1 MPDYVMGYEAKL
13 YRNTG
18 TYESPVWDEVVNVKD
33 LTSGGDAEEVDVTTR
48 KNAGY
53 KAVVAGLKDASVE
66 FDMVW
71 DADDLDFSAFQDAFF
86 ATVPAEKAIE
96 VAVMDGPIATAGS
109 QGLRATM
116 AVTNFSR
123 NEALGEA
130 LTVSVTLKPTYADN
144 PPEWYVV
151 PA

>member
-1 MPDYVMGYEAKL
+1 MIVMGYEAKL

-18 TYESPVWDEVVNVKD
+18 TYAAPVWNEIANVKD
-33 LTSGGDAEEVDVTTR
+33 LTLGGDAEEVDVTTR
-48 KNAGY
+48 KNAGF
-53 KAVVAGLKDASVE
+53 KATVAGLKDAAVE
-66 FDMVW
+66 FEMEW
-71 DADDLDFSAFQDAFF
+71 DTEDLDFSAFQDAFF
-86 ATVPAEKAIE
+86 ATAAADKAIE
-96 VAVMDGPIATAGS
+96 VAVMDGDIAVTGS
-109 QGLRATM
+109 EGLRATM

-130 LTVSVTLKPTYADN
+130 LAVSVTLKPTYADH

>member
-1 MPDYVMGYEAKL
+1 MSIRMGHEAKL

-18 TYESPVWDEVVNVKD
+18 TYESPVWNEVPNAKD
-33 LTSGGDAEEVDVTTR
+33 VALGGDAEEVDVTTR
-48 KNAGY
+48 KNAGF
-53 KAVVAGLKDASVE
+53 KATVAGLKDASVE

-71 DADDLDFSAFQDAFF
+71 DTEDADFSAFQDAFF
-86 ATVPAEKAIE
+86 ATTPAEKAIE
-96 VAVMDGPIATAGS
+96 VAVMDGDIAVAGNE
-109 QGLRATM
+109 GLRATM

-123 NEALGEA
+123 NEPLGEA

>member
-1 MPDYVMGYEAKL
+1 MGIKMGFEAKL

-18 TYESPVWDEVVNVKD
+18 SYESPVWNEVENVKD
-33 LTSGGDAEEVDVTTR
+33 LTSGGDAEEVDVTT
-48 KNAGY
+48 
-53 KAVVAGLKDASVE
+53 VAGLKDASVE

-71 DADDLDFSAFQDAFF
+71 DTEDADFSAFQDAFF
-86 ATVPAEKAIE
+86 ATTPAEKCIE
-96 VAVMDGPIATAGS
+96 VAVMDGDIAVAGS
-109 QGLRATM
+109 EGLRATM

-130 LTVSVTLKPTYADN
+130 LAVSVTLKPTYADN